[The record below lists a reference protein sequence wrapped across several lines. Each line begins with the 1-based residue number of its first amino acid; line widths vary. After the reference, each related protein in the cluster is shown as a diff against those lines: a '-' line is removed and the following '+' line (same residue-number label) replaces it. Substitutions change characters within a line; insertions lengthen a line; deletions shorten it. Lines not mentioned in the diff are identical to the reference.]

1 LNVATS
7 KVSSQREAIV
17 SDQNA
22 GRNTGSEASRLVVS
36 KLDEKDLPEAARIVR
51 LAFGTFLRTSDPDT
65 FWADRDYV
73 FGRQRATHVSS
84 FGARLDGKLVGS
96 NFATNWG
103 SVGFFGPLTVRP
115 DLQQRGIARAL
126 LAKTIAQ
133 FDTWQTRN
141 VGLFTF
147 ADSAKH
153 VALYQKYG
161 FYARFLTAIMSAN
174 AVRQTAAGW
183 LRFSEL
189 SQAQREEALRSCRDV
204 AETVYP
210 GLDLSGEIGATHAQG
225 LGDTVLVE
233 SARGIT
239 AFAVCHYGPR
249 SEAGADTC
257 YIKFGAAR
265 EGRSAEHDYIRLL
278 DACEALAVAAGMSN
292 VLAGANMARHE
303 AYRHLVARGF
313 RTQIQG
319 VAMHRQNDPGYC
331 RPGAYI
337 IDDWR

>member
-1 LNVATS
+1 MS
-7 KVSSQREAIV
+7 DRSAIG
-17 SDQNA
+17 NA
-22 GRNTGSEASRLVVS
+22 GSKASRPVVS
-36 KLDEKDLPEAARIVR
+36 ELHERDLPEAARIVR
-51 LAFGTFLRTSDPDT
+51 LAFGTFLGAPDPDT

-73 FGRQRATHVSS
+73 YGRQPAAHVAS
-84 FGARLDGKLVGS
+84 FGATLDGRLVGS

-115 DLQQRGIARAL
+115 DLQELGIARAL
-126 LAKTIAQ
+126 LAKTMEQ
-133 FDTWQTRN
+133 FDTWNTRH

-147 ADSAKH
+147 AQSAKH
-153 VALYQKYG
+153 IALYQKYG
-161 FYARFLTAIMSAN
+161 FYARFLTAIMSAK

-183 LRFSEL
+183 SRFSEL
-189 SQAQREEALRSCRDV
+189 SQMQREEAFQSCRAV

-210 GLDLSGEIGATHAQG
+210 GLDLSGEIAATHAQG
-225 LGDTVLVE
+225 LGDVVLLE
-233 SARGIT
+233 GAGGIA

-257 YIKFGAAR
+257 FVKFAAVR
-265 EGRSAEHDYIRLL
+265 DGRSAERDYLRLL
-278 DACEALAVAAGMSN
+278 DACEALAVAVGMSN
-292 VLAGANMARHE
+292 LLAGANMARHE

-313 RTQIQG
+313 RTEIQG
-319 VAMHRQNDPGYC
+319 VTMHRQNDAGYC